1 VTGER
6 THPLLWAATGIVL
19 AYLALP
25 SLVVVI
31 MSLSGGRFLE
41 FPPSTVSMRWYQ
53 VYWSSTSWMHATA
66 RSLEIAVAVTV
77 LATSLGTLA
86 SIALVRLILPG
97 KSVLRALVVS
107 PIMVPTTVARKGR

>member
-1 VTGER
+1 MTGER

-41 FPPSTVSMRWYQ
+41 FP
-53 VYWSSTSWMHATA
+53 A
-66 RSLEIAVAVTV
+66 
-77 LATSLGTLA
+77 G
-86 SIALVRLILPG
+86 
-97 KSVLRALVVS
+97 
-107 PIMVPTTVARKGR
+107 